1 MMKSRICYNISL
13 IQIIEQAYR
22 PHSSVEWHFA
32 CSMRSK
38 GRHRA
43 GVSAPQPPRTP
54 LALLDELHE
63 GQRGDGTRL
72 KRRGRHKRDDTEDD
86 TKDKRGGRHKRETLG
101 ATHKKNEER
110 RLWQR
115 PIGNTRTKI
124 PHYHIL
130 NKINLQKLS

>member
-1 MMKSRICYNISL
+1 MKT
-13 IQIIEQAYR
+13 QE
-22 PHSSVEWHFA
+22 
-32 CSMRSK
+32 
-38 GRHRA
+38 GR
-43 GVSAPQPPRTP
+43 
-54 LALLDELHE
+54 
-63 GQRGDGTRL
+63 RGDGTRL

-115 PIGNTRTKI
+115 PIGNTRTKT